1 MLLVQDIPLMQKVNL
16 DNKQKNINNHFTG
29 ILR

>member
-1 MLLVQDIPLMQKVNL
+1 MLLVQGYSIDKVNL